1 MSSTDTIV
9 IVGSGLAGVTAA
21 GTLRE
26 AGFAGRVIL
35 VGAEPEMPY
44 DRPPLS
50 KRVLVH
56 DEYET
61 LVASHLPTDLALRAP
76 DNIALRPPGW
86 YEQQRIELRL
96 GVQATTID
104 ATAHRVGLADGTWID
119 YSRLILVPG
128 ARARRLP
135 DLENGP
141 LPVAYLRT
149 LRDAVRLRSQL
160 KPGRHIVLLGGGVIG
175 MEVAASAVLRDC
187 HVTVV
192 ELAARIMARALP
204 EMVSDYVAAYH
215 RAKGVTLHLGTA
227 AGSQAQGTTP
237 GLSLQDGTVLPAD
250 LLVIGI
256 GVFPDTELARSAGLH
271 CDDGIVVDAY
281 GATSAPDIY
290 AAGDAVRYPDEFLG
304 RPVRSEN
311 WMHAQNQAIV
321 VARNVVGDRQAYAQV
336 PHMWSDQYDL
346 KIQVSG
352 RYDAAEHVRRG
363 ELARNKFM
371 VLHLEGARLVGATG
385 INESR
390 DMKYAQR
397 LIEARV
403 AVEPAQLA
411 DPAFNLKKAA
421 GA

>member
-21 GTLRE
+21 GTLRD

-35 VGAEPEMPY
+35 VGAEPELPY

-56 DEYET
+56 DEYEA

-96 GVQATTID
+96 GVQVTTID
-104 ATAHRVGLADGTWID
+104 AAAHRVGLADGSSID
-119 YSRLILVPG
+119 YARLILVPG

-135 DLENGP
+135 ALENGP
-141 LPVAYLRT
+141 LPIAYLRT

-160 KPGRHIVLLGGGVIG
+160 KPGRRIVLLGGGVIG
-175 MEVAASAVLRDC
+175 MEVAASAVLREC
-187 HVTVV
+187 LVTVV

-204 EMVSDYVAAYH
+204 EPVSDYIAAYH

-227 AGSQAQGTTP
+227 AGGQAQGTAP
-237 GLSLQDGTVLPAD
+237 GLALPDGSVLPAD

-256 GVFPDTELARSAGLH
+256 GVYPDTELARSAGLH

-304 RPVRSEN
+304 RSVRSEN

-321 VARNVVGDRQAYAQV
+321 VARNVVGGRQAYAQV

-371 VLHLEGARLVGATG
+371 VLHLEDGRLVGATG
-385 INESR
+385 INEPR

-403 AVEPAQLA
+403 AVDPAQLA